1 MKQLVAIILLVSTS
15 SEYADWRMERFDL
28 DENGY
33 ISKAEMAM
41 AGCSIGKGLFE
52 YADKNG
58 DDQLSKGEARKATSY
73 LFSKRRCGRPVDI
86 RG

>member
-15 SEYADWRMERFDL
+15 SVYADWRMERFDL

-41 AGCSIGKGLFE
+41 AGCSI
-52 YADKNG
+52 
-58 DDQLSKGEARKATSY
+58 
-73 LFSKRRCGRPVDI
+73 
-86 RG
+86 

>member
-1 MKQLVAIILLVSTS
+1 MKQFIAIILLVSTS
-15 SEYADWRMERFDL
+15 SVYADWRMERFDL

-41 AGCSIGKGLFE
+41 GGCSVGKGLFE
-52 YADKNG
+52 HADKN
-58 DDQLSKGEARKATSY
+58 DDGQLSKGEARKATAY